1 MTPGDTVRDPFAATG
16 LPSSITLAALL
27 VVQVNIADCPTWIE
41 AALAARFA
49 VGIGTG
55 GGGGGGGAV
64 TVTIAVETLVPAVL
78 VALSV

>member
-1 MTPGDTVRDPFAATG
+1 MTPGDTVWDPFDATG

-27 VVQVNIADCPTWIE
+27 VVQVNIADCPTSIE
-41 AALAARFA
+41 AALAARCA

-55 GGGGGGGAV
+55 GGGGAV
-64 TVTIAVETLVPAVL
+64 TVTTAVETLVPTVL